1 MNKEKL
7 DGMLWGSFCADA
19 YALGAHWVYDIKEIE
34 NANLNLNAFNN
45 PLTTYHGSKRAG
57 DFTHY
62 GDQTLWLL
70 ESISN
75 EKKFDALE
83 YSKLWLENIKE
94 YNGYIDGASKATIEG
109 LDKGLSIDV
118 CGSSSRDLSAAGRI
132 APLIY
137 FYNNDKETLLETIKL
152 QTNFTHRNESVEE
165 SALFFAELTLAMVE
179 GVDLNSAITSLSKN
193 YSTTLQKWVEQA
205 NQSILLPT
213 STAIANFGQSCSVNV
228 GFLGVIHLLIKY
240 QNDYMEALKENV
252 LSGGDS
258 AARGMIVGMVLGAK
272 LENQIEQSFKSSLTN
287 FDKINSFF

>member
-7 DGMLWGSFCADA
+7 SGALWGSLCADA
-19 YALGAHWVYDIKEIE
+19 YALGAHWVYDVKEIE
-34 NANLNLNAFNN
+34 NASLDLEAFNN
-45 PLTTYHGSKRAG
+45 PMTTYHANKRAG

-75 EKKFDALE
+75 EKKFDADKF
-83 YSKLWLENIKE
+83 SKLWKENMKQ
-94 YNGYIDGASKATIEG
+94 YDGYVDGASKATLEG
-109 LDKGLSIDV
+109 LENGLAVNV
-118 CGSSSRDLSAAGRI
+118 CGSSSRDLSAAGRV

-137 FYNNDKETLLETIKL
+137 FYADDKDALFEAIKL

-179 GVDLNSAITSLSKN
+179 GVDLNSAITTISTR
-193 YSTTLQKWVEQA
+193 YSTTLQKWVEHA
-205 NQSILLPT
+205 KQSVLLPT
-213 STAIANFGQSCSVNV
+213 AIAIADFGQSCSVNV
-228 GFLGVIHLLIKY
+228 GFLGVIHLLLKY
-240 QNDYMEALKENV
+240 QNNYVQALKENV

-272 LENQIEQSFKSSLTN
+272 NENQIPKTFKNGLTN
-287 FDKINSFF
+287 FDKINSLC

>member
-1 MNKEKL
+1 MNEEKL
-7 DGMLWGSFCADA
+7 SGVLWGSFCADA
-19 YALGAHWVYDIKEIE
+19 YALGAHWVYDVKEIE
-34 NANLNLNAFNN
+34 NSNLDLDGFNN

-83 YSKLWLENIKE
+83 YSKLWLENMKE

-118 CGSSSRDLSAAGRI
+118 CGSSSRDLSAAGRV

-137 FYNNDKETLLETIKL
+137 FYKDDKDALFKAIKL

-165 SALFFAELTLAMVE
+165 SALFFAELTLAMLD
-179 GVDLNSAITSLSKN
+179 GVDLNSAITSLSQN
-193 YSTTLQKWVEQA
+193 YSTTLQKWIEQA
-205 NQSILLPT
+205 KQSILLPT
-213 STAIANFGQSCSVNV
+213 ANTIANFGQSCSVNV

-240 QNDYMEALKENV
+240 QNDYMKALKENV

-272 LENQIEQSFKSSLTN
+272 LESQIKPSFKKLLTN
-287 FDKINSFF
+287 FDKINSFL

>member
-1 MNKEKL
+1 ML
-7 DGMLWGSFCADA
+7 ASMLWGSFCADA
-19 YALGAHWVYDIKEIE
+19 YALGSHWVYDVKEIE
-34 NANLNLNAFNN
+34 SANLDLDGFNN

-70 ESISN
+70 ESILN
-75 EKKFDALE
+75 EKKFDAIK
-83 YSKLWLENIKE
+83 YAKLWQNNMKE

-109 LDKGLSIDV
+109 LNKGFSVDV

-137 FYNNDKETLLETIKL
+137 FYQDDKERLLEAIKL

-165 SALFFAELTLAMVE
+165 SALFFAELTLAMVD
-179 GVDLNSAITSLSKN
+179 GVDLNSAITSLSQN
-193 YSTTLQKWVEQA
+193 YSTTLQKWIEQA
-205 NQSILLPT
+205 KQSILLPT
-213 STAIANFGQSCSVNV
+213 VTAISNFGQSCSVNV

-240 QNDYMEALKENV
+240 QNDYMKALKENV

-272 LENQIEQSFKSSLTN
+272 LENQIKPSFKKSLTN
-287 FDKINSFF
+287 FDKINSFL

>member
-1 MNKEKL
+1 MNREKL
-7 DGMLWGSFCADA
+7 AGALWGSLCADA
-19 YALGAHWVYDIKEIE
+19 YALGAHWVYDVKEIE
-34 NANLNLNAFNN
+34 NSNLNLDGFNN
-45 PLTTYHGSKRAG
+45 PLTTYHSSKRAG

-75 EKKFDALE
+75 EKKFDAIK
-83 YSKLWLENIKE
+83 YAKLWRDNMKE

-109 LDKGLSIDV
+109 LDKDLSVDI
-118 CGSSSRDLSAAGRI
+118 CGSSSRDLSAAGRV

-137 FYNNDKETLLETIKL
+137 FYENDKEALFKAIKL

-165 SALFFAELTLAMVE
+165 SALFFAELTLAMID

-205 NQSILLPT
+205 KLSILLPT
-213 STAIANFGQSCSVNV
+213 ATAIANFGQSCSVNV

-240 QNDYMEALKENV
+240 QNDYKKALKENV

-272 LENQIEQSFKSSLTN
+272 LENQIEPSFKESLTN